1 MIVKDDIGLYC
12 AAGNFYIDP
21 LKTCENA
28 LITHAHADHARPGMT
43 NYICTHAT
51 KDIMKLRI
59 GHELNISS
67 VDYEQEITL
76 GNATVSFHSAGHILG
91 SAQIRIKVN
100 DKTTV
105 VTGDYK
111 VHKDDTC
118 DAFQYIECNTFIS
131 EATFANPKYVW
142 TDFGIEIERIYNWY
156 LGNKNNGVNSVLCA
170 YSLGKSQRIINALN
184 TKYKVDIYAHDNIRN
199 INKIYQDYGISN
211 LQTKRINENKDMT
224 NGLIVIPPGARK
236 ANLLK
241 NIGRYKT
248 GFCSGWAINRLDE
261 YDEGFKISDHADWNE
276 LISAITKS
284 KAKEVILIHGTGNV
298 LKKYLNTKGIQIS
311 DFTRS
316 NIKESTMQLSMFNE

>member
-1 MIVKDDIGLYC
+1 
-12 AAGNFYIDP
+12 
-21 LKTCENA
+21 
-28 LITHAHADHARPGMT
+28 
-43 NYICTHAT
+43 
-51 KDIMKLRI
+51 
-59 GHELNISS
+59 
-67 VDYEQEITL
+67 
-76 GNATVSFHSAGHILG
+76 
-91 SAQIRIKVN
+91 
-100 DKTTV
+100 
-105 VTGDYK
+105 
-111 VHKDDTC
+111 
-118 DAFQYIECNTFIS
+118 
-131 EATFANPKYVW
+131 
-142 TDFGIEIERIYNWY
+142 
-156 LGNKNNGVNSVLCA
+156 LCA

-184 TKYKVDIYAHDNIRN
+184 AQYKVDIYAHDNIRN

-211 LQTKRINENKDMT
+211 LHTKRINENKDMK

-241 NIGRYKT
+241 NIGPYKT
-248 GFCSGWAINRLDE
+248 GFCSGWAINKLDE